1 MELISIIKIT
11 IVVIVIVL
19 NIFILYAF
27 HLATKYYADYYKYM
41 CIIGTTLMIINMI
54 ILFFILR
61 FNQHKQSQP
70 KLSIIQNNAYDFYP
84 HEIVSQNYTIL

>member
-1 MELISIIKIT
+1 MC
-11 IVVIVIVL
+11 VIGI
-19 NIFILYAF
+19 
-27 HLATKYYADYYKYM
+27 
-41 CIIGTTLMIINMI
+41 TLMIINMI

-61 FNQHKQSQP
+61 FNQHKTITT